1 MKGPHTIALGV
12 ENVSLA
18 QQWLKAN
25 AYGYSDLTLPEVAAI
40 NEFCLLWSFFEEW
53 VLENNASVSAIK
65 AKAAEAA
72 TISILELQPFNGALE
87 YFKARYFADGKS
99 THYFDGLRFQGKN
112 SGRIDVENV
121 LCGTEAENAEA
132 LAALLII
139 VYRLRNNLLH
149 GEKWSYRVK
158 DQLGNFT
165 NANIVL
171 MGAMDLFR
179 SRGLCNPEGTKK

>member
-1 MKGPHTIALGV
+1 MSV
-12 ENVSLA
+12 A

-25 AYGYSDLTLPEVAAI
+25 AHGYSDLTLPEVAAI

-53 VLENNASVSAIK
+53 VLENNASVGEIK
-65 AKAAEAA
+65 AKVAEAA

-87 YFKARYFADGKS
+87 YFKARYFADGKA

-112 SGRIDVENV
+112 SARIDVENV
-121 LCGTEAENAEA
+121 LCGTDAGNAEA

-139 VYRLRNNLLH
+139 IYRLRNNLLH